1 MTIPKI
7 KRDELVQKFQH
18 YFEQELETELGQ
30 FDGEF
35 LLDFIIK
42 QAGPVFYNQG
52 LADAQ
57 RLLSEKHK
65 ILPMKYMK
73 SKCQKAKYLS

>member
-1 MTIPKI
+1 MPTIDIPKN
-7 KRDELVQKFQH
+7 KRDELIQQFQR
-18 YFEQELETELGQ
+18 YFEQELDHELGQ

-42 QAGPVFYNQG
+42 QTGPVFYNQG

-57 RLLSEKHK
+57 AIIERKSQDIADEIYEIEMSEN
-65 ILPMKYMK
+65 
-73 SKCQKAKYLS
+73 

>member
-1 MTIPKI
+1 MSTMTIPKN
-7 KRDELVQKFQH
+7 KRDELVQKFQD
-18 YFEQELETELGQ
+18 YFEQELDTELGQ

-57 RLLSEKHK
+57 TIIERKTQDIADE
-65 ILPMKYMK
+65 IYEIEMIED
-73 SKCQKAKYLS
+73 

>member
-1 MTIPKI
+1 MSTMTIPKI

-52 LADAQ
+52 LVDAQ
-57 RLLSEKHK
+57 TIIERKTQDIADEIYEIEMPES
-65 ILPMKYMK
+65 
-73 SKCQKAKYLS
+73 

>member
-1 MTIPKI
+1 MPTIDIPKN
-7 KRDELVQKFQH
+7 KRDELIQQFQR
-18 YFEQELETELGQ
+18 YFEQELDHELGQ

-42 QAGPVFYNQG
+42 QTGPVFYNQG

-57 RLLSEKHK
+57 AIIERKTQDIADE
-65 ILPMKYMK
+65 IYEIELPE
-73 SKCQKAKYLS
+73 S

>member
-1 MTIPKI
+1 MSTITIPKN
-7 KRDELVQKFQH
+7 KRDELVQKFQD
-18 YFEQELETELGQ
+18 YFEQELDTELGQ

-57 RLLSEKHK
+57 IIIERKTQDIADEIYEIEMPES
-65 ILPMKYMK
+65 
-73 SKCQKAKYLS
+73 